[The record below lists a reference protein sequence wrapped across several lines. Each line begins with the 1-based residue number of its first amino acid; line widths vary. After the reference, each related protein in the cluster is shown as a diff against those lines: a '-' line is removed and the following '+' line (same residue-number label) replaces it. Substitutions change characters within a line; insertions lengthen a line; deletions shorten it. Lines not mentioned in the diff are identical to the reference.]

1 MPSSF
6 NHSDDEEEI
15 PTVDVAPL
23 TSTSHTL
30 LASDTLVEGEESS
43 PPQRNVIAT
52 TPPSSPLA
60 PSPKRTRIET
70 IIEPAPQLGSSST
83 LLLDDVS
90 FFFFFISCR
99 YLYFLYFAFSRLY
112 SFFIPMF
119 LFLCSF
125 LSAHDQ
131 RAYPHR
137 VPIHWVP

>member
-6 NHSDDEEEI
+6 NHSDDEEET

-70 IIEPAPQLGSSST
+70 IIEPAPQLGISST

-90 FFFFFISCR
+90 FFFLADIYISSILPFHAFTLFSYQCFF
-99 YLYFLYFAFSRLY
+99 
-112 SFFIPMF
+112 FFV
-119 LFLCSF
+119 LL
-125 LSAHDQ
+125 
-131 RAYPHR
+131 
-137 VPIHWVP
+137 

>member
-6 NHSDDEEEI
+6 NHSDDEEET

-30 LASDTLVEGEESS
+30 LASDTLVEGEETS
-43 PPQRNVIAT
+43 PPQRDVITT

-70 IIEPAPQLGSSST
+70 IIEPAPQLGISST

-90 FFFFFISCR
+90 
-99 YLYFLYFAFSRLY
+99 LYFLYFAFSRLH

-119 LFLCSF
+119 LFLCSS
-125 LSAHDQ
+125 LTAHDQ

>member
-1 MPSSF
+1 MLSIF
-6 NHSDDEEEI
+6 IHSDDDEEI
-15 PTVDVAPL
+15 PTVDVAPR

-90 FFFFFISCR
+90 SCR
-99 YLYFLYFAFSRLY
+99 YLYFLYFAFSRLH

-119 LFLCSF
+119 LFLCSS
-125 LSAHDQ
+125 LTAHDQ

>member
-30 LASDTLVEGEESS
+30 LASDTLVEGEETS
-43 PPQRNVIAT
+43 PPQRDVITT

-90 FFFFFISCR
+90 FFFLFFLPISIFPLFC
-99 YLYFLYFAFSRLY
+99 
-112 SFFIPMF
+112 FFTPL
-119 LFLCSF
+119 LFFHTNVS
-125 LSAHDQ
+125 LSLFFFVS
-131 RAYPHR
+131 P
-137 VPIHWVP
+137 

>member
-1 MPSSF
+1 MLSIF
-6 NHSDDEEEI
+6 IHSDDDEEI
-15 PTVDVAPL
+15 PTVDVAPR

-90 FFFFFISCR
+90 FFFLFLADIYISSI
-99 YLYFLYFAFSRLY
+99 LLFHAFTLFSY
-112 SFFIPMF
+112 QCFSFFV
-119 LFLCSF
+119 LL
-125 LSAHDQ
+125 
-131 RAYPHR
+131 
-137 VPIHWVP
+137 

>member
-6 NHSDDEEEI
+6 NHSDDEEET

-70 IIEPAPQLGSSST
+70 IIEPAPQLGISST

-90 FFFFFISCR
+90 FFSLFF
-99 YLYFLYFAFSRLY
+99 YFLPISIFPLFC
-112 SFFIPMF
+112 FFTPL
-119 LFLCSF
+119 LFFHTNVS
-125 LSAHDQ
+125 LSLFFDS
-131 RAYPHR
+131 P
-137 VPIHWVP
+137 

>member
-6 NHSDDEEEI
+6 NHSDDEEET

-90 FFFFFISCR
+90 FFFLPISIFPLFCFFTPS
-99 YLYFLYFAFSRLY
+99 L
-112 SFFIPMF
+112 FFHTDVSLS
-119 LFLCSF
+119 LFFFDS
-125 LSAHDQ
+125 
-131 RAYPHR
+131 P
-137 VPIHWVP
+137 

>member
-1 MPSSF
+1 MLSIF

-15 PTVDVAPL
+15 PTVDVAPR

-43 PPQRNVIAT
+43 PPQRDVVTT

-70 IIEPAPQLGSSST
+70 ITEPAPQLGSSST

-90 FFFFFISCR
+90 FFIFLPLSIFPLFCFFTPSLCFHTGISLSLFFFDS
-99 YLYFLYFAFSRLY
+99 
-112 SFFIPMF
+112 P
-119 LFLCSF
+119 
-125 LSAHDQ
+125 
-131 RAYPHR
+131 
-137 VPIHWVP
+137 